1 MPAPRRLAA
10 LRLAP
15 ALPLACA
22 LALAALA
29 CALAGCANTVQERPI
44 PHNLLEGLIE
54 APFPVYWLG
63 RSFHGLAVSEA
74 KRDPSHAYTVQYG
87 GCSEGGE
94 GGCVPPLRLVTSP
107 DNSFLPGGQ
116 APVRARR
123 VRGVRALLAQGGR
136 TLIIATGPV
145 VLDIYARNAAT
156 AAAAAA
162 TAVPIN
168 AVSWPHAP
176 LPPALPNTGFATTP
190 LPSQVPSPL
199 RELR

>member
-1 MPAPRRLAA
+1 VRRPPRALA
-10 LRLAP
+10 LVLAP
-15 ALPLACA
+15 
-22 LALAALA
+22 ALAALA
-29 CALAGCANTVQERPI
+29 LAGCASTVQESPI
-44 PHNLLEGLIE
+44 PHNLLEALVE

-74 KRDPSHAYTVQYG
+74 RRDPSHAYTVQYG

-116 APVRARR
+116 APERATRI
-123 VRGVRALLAQGGR
+123 RGVRALLAQGGR
-136 TLIIATGPV
+136 TVIIATGPV
-145 VLDIYARNAAT
+145 VLDVYARNAAT

-168 AVSWPHAP
+168 AVAWPHAP
-176 LPPALPNTGFATTP
+176 LPPALPPTAFATTP